1 MLLLILPSYELIL
14 KQIWGQI
21 SSTTGENRWWTYF
34 GAFLFGKSSPAL
46 DIDFANYVKN
56 LIYNNT
62 NVSSYFDNVS
72 FKDIFFIITSSI
84 SKFNYESVYLSI
96 IPSLSGFYFITDLFK
111 FEKLEILNLLFLFIF
126 NIYILLHLS
135 KNLFLIL
142 LSRNNQLVHL
152 KISLVFFI
160 LLSLYFI
167 FLGKLWTFIKLY
179 MYLSPI
185 IFLIVMFNF
194 SKNKNKITLS
204 PNRFLFLIM
213 ICFIFL

>member
-1 MLLLILPSYELIL
+1 MIKLRLISLNLNFILYALFGLLLLILPSYELIL

-21 SSTTGENRWWTYF
+21 SSTTGGNRWWTYF

-96 IPSLSGFYFITDLFK
+96 IPSLWF
-111 FEKLEILNLLFLFIF
+111 
-126 NIYILLHLS
+126 
-135 KNLFLIL
+135 
-142 LSRNNQLVHL
+142 
-152 KISLVFFI
+152 
-160 LLSLYFI
+160 LSLLI
-167 FLGKLWTFIKLY
+167 
-179 MYLSPI
+179 YLI
-185 IFLIVMFNF
+185 
-194 SKNKNKITLS
+194 
-204 PNRFLFLIM
+204 
-213 ICFIFL
+213 